1 VGSRAR
7 PVIPDLLDYNTNR
20 WNAVLLLLKIK
31 YTTGYPDELPE
42 ISIEVVQ
49 GGLPEATEDS
59 DSDDEEEEEEAYM
72 RISKQDTETLLQ
84 RLHEA
89 GQENLGMAMVYALV
103 MQLKESLTELLVSK
117 QATRDIEEQAE
128 QMILQD
134 VSISR
139 V

>member
-1 VGSRAR
+1 M
-7 PVIPDLLDYNTNR
+7 NT
-20 WNAVLLLLKIK
+20 VLLLLKIK

-49 GGLPEATEDS
+49 GALPESTEDS

-72 RISKQDTETLLQ
+72 RLSKQDTETLLQ

-103 MQLKESLTELLVSK
+103 MQLKESLTELLIAK
-117 QATRDIEEQAE
+117 QAAREIEDQVE
-128 QMILQD
+128 QMKVQD
-134 VSISR
+134 VRISR